1 MVNVWLNSTRILTEK
16 RGAAV
21 LIHCSSRST
30 QSASVACTQ
39 QSPVNHL
46 PHFTLAHTR
55 RQFQYTHHRLFL
67 SSFFAVG
74 KRYLMYSFVALPV
87 RPSSS
92 WAKHFLE
99 TWSNQILL
107 VLQNLPSS
115 LREGYALHGAYL
127 GHWKKPLW
135 ASVPQL
141 GWSCCS
147 RVGDA
152 ADTLGLARSSSW
164 RRNDA
169 ADTTV

>member
-1 MVNVWLNSTRILTEK
+1 MVHVWLNSTRILTEK

-30 QSASVACTQ
+30 QSASVACKQ
-39 QSPVNHL
+39 HSPVNHL

-55 RQFQYTHHRLFL
+55 RQFQYSHHRLFFGV

-87 RPSSS
+87 RTSSS

-115 LREGYALHGAYL
+115 LREGYTLQGAYL
-127 GHWKKPLW
+127 GYWKKEEKKL
-135 ASVPQL
+135 SEHQFL
-141 GWSCCS
+141 S
-147 RVGDA
+147 
-152 ADTLGLARSSSW
+152 LAGHVV
-164 RRNDA
+164 A
-169 ADTTV
+169 G